1 VAATHDGERASIDA
15 TLPATTAAPSG
26 ERQVAANIDE
36 TGHLGL
42 TSAGAQRASPGQRTW
57 LETPRVTVVIPVV
70 NEALNLPR
78 VLPRIPPWVDRVLL
92 IDGDSQ
98 DGTHEVVRELDPTI
112 DLLIETPRG
121 KGAALTAGFAATACD
136 IIVML
141 DGDGSTDPAE
151 IPAFVGALLAGADVV
166 KGSRFLEGGGTAD
179 MSTFR
184 RMGNWG
190 FVMLSRLLFRSR
202 YTDLCY
208 GYMAFW
214 SRVLPR
220 LELNGDGFEIEAMLS
235 LRALTAGFQV
245 TEVASYEFRRPFG
258 KSHLRAI
265 PDGWRVL
272 KTILREWMRF
282 RSRTI
287 GNRRPDE
294 LPVHEREV
302 I

>member
-1 VAATHDGERASIDA
+1 VAATHDGERTGFDA
-15 TLPATTAAPSG
+15 TRPITSGTPPEERLGATDVDGGDHP
-26 ERQVAANIDE
+26 
-36 TGHLGL
+36 GL
-42 TSAGAQRASPGQRTW
+42 SSSRAGRALRGQRTW

-78 VLPRIPPWVDRVLL
+78 VLPRIPLWVDRVLL

-98 DGTHEVVRELDPTI
+98 DGTHEVVRAFDPTI
-112 DLLIETPRG
+112 DLLVETPRG
-121 KGAALTAGFAATACD
+121 KGAALTAGFAATSCD

-151 IPAFVGALLAGADVV
+151 IPAFLGALLAGADVV

-179 MSTFR
+179 MSAFR
-184 RMGNWG
+184 KMGNWG
-190 FVMLSRLLFRSR
+190 FVMLSRLLFHSR

-220 LELNGDGFEIEAMLS
+220 LELDGEGFEIEAMLS

-272 KTILREWMRF
+272 KTILREWR
-282 RSRTI
+282 RYRLRTV
-287 GNRRPDE
+287 GAQRPAE
-294 LPVHEREV
+294 LPVQKREV
-302 I
+302 T